1 MSPDCSPPSEPSELF
16 PPPVEEA
23 PLADEVSDADD
34 AEAADADEADAE
46 EADIDDA
53 TESAYVVSKAKMSRS
68 SGMRKFWGRRTD
80 GAENGLCSLRP
91 VEAVA
96 CGSDHPVERVGR
108 VAPIPILAS
117 IAPPAIVDL
126 RADDSWRAILGVGFV
141 RKVEY
146 LLKCVALK
154 EVYVDQVALCVL
166 RQPRIPWEM
175 IRCGGDTPLVQHVQ
189 TKDAYWC

>member
-1 MSPDCSPPSEPSELF
+1 M
-16 PPPVEEA
+16 
-23 PLADEVSDADD
+23 
-34 AEAADADEADAE
+34 
-46 EADIDDA
+46 
-53 TESAYVVSKAKMSRS
+53 
-68 SGMRKFWGRRTD
+68 D
-80 GAENGLCSLRP
+80 GAENGLCCLRP

-126 RADDSWRAILGVGFV
+126 RADDSCRAILGVGFV

-166 RQPRIPWEM
+166 RQPRIPWEL

-189 TKDAYWC
+189 TKDAYWCGAMTVSAVGKHERRALSAMTSHSYIASSSARNGL